1 MREVPRKSAD
11 EEKRRCTRRCWVF
24 RESEEG
30 EEERLHVTLHGK
42 DTRQGKLKNPALG
55 PYPIPSPSRPL
66 EQAAANLKIGSI
78 PSPAASCRGSTNFR
92 GAQLVKS
99 SFSTVGRACGAHL
112 REGWGSDDGEKEGVS
127 HRWALSLPTFG
138 GRRMLH
144 NAWELCHFEEKPR

>member
-1 MREVPRKSAD
+1 M
-11 EEKRRCTRRCWVF
+11 F

-55 PYPIPSPSRPL
+55 SYPIPSPSRPL

-78 PSPAASCRGSTNFR
+78 PSPTSSVQRIPAADPLFR
-92 GAQLVKS
+92 AVQLVKS